1 MLQTFSS
8 DQNPNFKLLKWAS
21 LLLLPFAILFHF
33 DSLNQGTF
41 LWLNSQ
47 IHTLGAEPFWVVMT
61 NFGDGFFLF
70 PVTMLLFLRKP
81 DKYLAII
88 LTMLVGAILINGGK
102 AMIDSLRPLGELGH
116 DMVHVI
122 GPNVRKNSL
131 PSGHTGTVFLLVT
144 LALAHLQGPVR
155 WWVLL
160 FGCVSAFS
168 RIVVG
173 AHWPQ
178 DLVWGVWVAFAAN
191 FAGSTLAE
199 HIGSGLKSRLFLLF
213 LSVVCALFL
222 PIYDNGFQENYAYI
236 WYWQYG
242 LALLA
247 LVLAVAMLKDLYE
260 VYIAPG
266 LMVEGTLVNK
276 LFRLGQRFIKFGI
289 VGGSG
294 FIVDMSFF
302 SILSVTLGVPHLV
315 ARGGS
320 YWVSAS
326 WNWYWNR
333 TFTFNHVEQ
342 NKKAPQWI
350 KYLSMCLVSFF
361 PNWGTYYLLTEFVP
375 FFAEYKQLAL
385 VGGVLA
391 GMMFNFTF
399 ASLFIFSPD
408 KEAGVREG

>member
-1 MLQTFSS
+1 MLQTSFS
-8 DQNPNFKLLKWAS
+8 DQNPYFNLLKWAS
-21 LLLLPFAILFHF
+21 LLLFPLAVLFHF
-33 DSLNQGTF
+33 DSVNQGTF

-47 IHTLGAEPFWVVMT
+47 VHTISPEAFWVVMT

-70 PVTMLLFLRKP
+70 PLTMLLFLRKP
-81 DKYLAII
+81 EKYLTII
-88 LTMLVGAILINGGK
+88 LTLLVGVLLINGGK
-102 AMIDSLRPLGELGH
+102 VIIDSLRPLGELGH

-131 PSGHTGTVFLLVT
+131 PSGHTGTVFMMTALVMM
-144 LALAHLQGPVR
+144 HMKGSIR
-155 WWVLL
+155 WVALL
-160 FGCVSAFS
+160 FGAVSAFS

-178 DLVWGVWVAFAAN
+178 DLVWGIWAAFAAT
-191 FAGSTLAE
+191 FVGSTLAV
-199 HIGSGLKSRLFLLF
+199 HTISGLKSRLFLLF
-213 LSVVCALFL
+213 LSVVCMLVL
-222 PIYDNGFQENYAYI
+222 PFYDNGFQEGYGYI
-236 WYWQYG
+236 WYWQYALSLLSLG
-242 LALLA
+242 L
-247 LVLAVAMLKDLYE
+247 VVAMLFDLYKI
-260 VYIAPG
+260 YIAPD
-266 LMVEGTLVNK
+266 LVVEGTLVNK
-276 LFRLGQRFIKFGI
+276 LLRQVQRLIKFGI
-289 VGGSG
+289 VGASG
-294 FIVDMSFF
+294 FVVDMGFF
-302 SILSVTLGVPHLV
+302 SILSIVLGVPHLV

-333 TFTFNHVEQ
+333 TFTFNHVDKG
-342 NKKAPQWI
+342 KKAPQWI

-361 PNWGTYYLLTEFVP
+361 PNWGSYYLLTEYVP

-399 ASLFIFSPD
+399 ASLFIFSPG